1 MYLSHYQLR
10 CKPFQISSDPTFLW
24 QGEKHKEAFAIL
36 RYGILDNKGFLLLTG
51 DVGTGKTTLINALVN
66 SLGTDVI
73 VATVPDPN
81 LAILDFF
88 NYIAGAFG
96 SDNRFQS
103 KGEFLQYFN
112 NFLHTAYRNGKKT
125 LLIIDEAQR
134 LNHELLEEIRVL
146 SNIEK
151 QSTKLLNIFFVGQDE
166 FNDFLWEDRNR
177 ALRQRI
183 TINYHVDALNQDEIH
198 SYIEHRLK
206 VAGTEKK
213 IFSKDAIR
221 EIMTYSGGF
230 PRTVNILCDHAL
242 LTGYVKGSQK
252 IDREIIRECAEDL
265 RIPVYRYP
273 RSGTTPDNNSD
284 TERHDS
290 NIEKEAAG
298 ETPAD
303 HARIRKSQ
311 NRLVPGILIVFLFL
325 LFLVI
330 GYSYYHP
337 ASFPENIREMWHQLQ
352 GSRTLFFDHHDEP
365 LRSDGLDNRRMEYG
379 QISAAKES
387 PLTDDVMFPI
397 RKSAFSENGSQ
408 SEPAIPGEDSKP
420 QGLVLKNQKSPASFS
435 PGSKSIIPFSH
446 NSDLLSEL
454 DRKELERVV
463 HFLKQNP
470 DVSVNVIGYTDS
482 SGPNDYNEYLSL
494 QRAEMIKSFL
504 VESGIGSR
512 RIATY
517 GMGAVNPMESNETP
531 EGRRLNRRVEL
542 EFAGNRQ

>member
-81 LAILDFF
+81 LTILDFF
-88 NYIAGAFG
+88 NYIAAAFG
-96 SDNRFQS
+96 SVTRFQS

-112 NFLHTAYRNGKKT
+112 DFLHTAYRNGKKT

-166 FNDFLWEDRNR
+166 FNGFLWEDRNR

-183 TINYHVDALNQDEIH
+183 TINYHVDALNQDEMH

-265 RIPVYRYP
+265 RIPEYRYP
-273 RSGTTPDNNSD
+273 RSGKTPDNHSD

-298 ETPAD
+298 EKPAD

-311 NRLVPGILIVFLFL
+311 NLLVPGILIVFLFL
-325 LFLVI
+325 LFLFI
-330 GYSYYHP
+330 MNERKQS
-337 ASFPENIREMWHQLQ
+337 E
-352 GSRTLFFDHHDEP
+352 
-365 LRSDGLDNRRMEYG
+365 GLDVRNTGNQTAETATRIPLLYEDMSSGNRPSESEKVVQEASPG
-379 QISAAKES
+379 NFSSAEEHDGEVHAGKQS
-387 PLTDDVMFPI
+387 PMSSI
-397 RKSAFSENGSQ
+397 
-408 SEPAIPGEDSKP
+408 
-420 QGLVLKNQKSPASFS
+420 LKNKI
-435 PGSKSIIPFSH
+435 IIPFSH
-446 NSDLLSEL
+446 NSDSLSEQ

-463 HFLKQNP
+463 HFFKQNP
-470 DVSVNVIGYTDS
+470 DVSVDVVGYTDS
-482 SGPNDYNEYLSL
+482 SGPNHYNQYLSL

-542 EFAGNRQ
+542 EFAGNSR